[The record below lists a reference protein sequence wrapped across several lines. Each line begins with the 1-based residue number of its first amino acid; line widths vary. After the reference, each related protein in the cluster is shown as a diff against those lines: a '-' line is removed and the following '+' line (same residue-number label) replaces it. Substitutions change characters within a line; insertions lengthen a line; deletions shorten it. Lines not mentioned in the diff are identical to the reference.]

1 MIVLRQVMK
10 SYETQVVLDHISC
23 EIEEGCVTALM
34 GKSGRGK
41 TTLLRLL
48 LGLEQPDSGQM
59 EGLAGKRF
67 SAVFQE
73 DRLLPEFIVR
83 ENLRCVCRTREQC
96 DRIPYLLRRLGLE
109 AWAGETVEALSGGMQ
124 RRVAIARALL
134 AEFDILVLDEPFRGL
149 DEATKQE
156 VIALVLEEAAGRT
169 ILVATHDIKEVQWM
183 GGKVLNLDEWR

>member
-73 DRLLPEFIVR
+73 DRLLPGFIVR
-83 ENLRCVCRTREQC
+83 ENLRCVCHTREQC

-183 GGKVLNLDEWR
+183 GGKVLNLDEWQ

>member
-1 MIVLRQVMK
+1 MYNNDRYARERARKGGVELQELMRK
-10 SYETQVVLDHISC
+10 KAFISDMDGV
-23 EIEEGCVTALM
+23 IYHGN
-34 GKSGRGK
+34 
-41 TTLLRLL
+41 LL
-48 LGLEQPDSGQM
+48 LPG
-59 EGLAGKRF
+59 
-67 SAVFQE
+67 
-73 DRLLPEFIVR
+73 VR
-83 ENLRCVCRTREQC
+83 EFVNWLEANGKEYIFLTNSSARSPKELKQQ
-96 DRIPYLLRRLGLE
+96 LRRLGLE

-156 VIALVLEEAAGRT
+156 VIAMVLEEAAGRT

>member
-59 EGLAGKRF
+59 EGLAGKRS

>member
-73 DRLLPEFIVR
+73 DRLLLGFIVR
-83 ENLRCVCRTREQC
+83 ENLRCVCCTREQC

>member
-1 MIVLRQVMK
+1 M
-10 SYETQVVLDHISC
+10 
-23 EIEEGCVTALM
+23 
-34 GKSGRGK
+34 
-41 TTLLRLL
+41 
-48 LGLEQPDSGQM
+48 
-59 EGLAGKRF
+59 
-67 SAVFQE
+67 
-73 DRLLPEFIVR
+73 
-83 ENLRCVCRTREQC
+83 
-96 DRIPYLLRRLGLE
+96 LRRLGLE

-156 VIALVLEEAAGRT
+156 VIAMVLEEAAGRT

>member
-59 EGLAGKRF
+59 
-67 SAVFQE
+67 
-73 DRLLPEFIVR
+73 
-83 ENLRCVCRTREQC
+83 
-96 DRIPYLLRRLGLE
+96 
-109 AWAGETVEALSGGMQ
+109 
-124 RRVAIARALL
+124 
-134 AEFDILVLDEPFRGL
+134 
-149 DEATKQE
+149 
-156 VIALVLEEAAGRT
+156 
-169 ILVATHDIKEVQWM
+169 
-183 GGKVLNLDEWR
+183 

>member
-83 ENLRCVCRTREQC
+83 ENLRCVCRTRGQC